1 MGHITVHRRGF
12 LYGKLGWDPLKFSK
26 SYLAIASPTV
36 REFTPIPSKDP
47 PNIDNQIALEIAVY
61 PQFVGDDLPRLYI
74 YSTVKFININMNVGN
89 VRITYIVKQREYLV
103 TNCIHTVFIRSTKI
117 IWSLLFNLNI
127 FHRKLN
133 V

>member
-1 MGHITVHRRGF
+1 MAEGGGRGRTHRSARGCEF
-12 LYGKLGWDPLKFSK
+12 RRRIPTGKGRTPSRSNLEIAAAYGVNGPYHGASAWLPIWKVGVGPSKFSK

-74 YSTVKFININMNVGN
+74 YSTVKCLSYF
-89 VRITYIVKQREYLV
+89 L
-103 TNCIHTVFIRSTKI
+103 RSTI
-117 IWSLLFNLNI
+117 
-127 FHRKLN
+127 
-133 V
+133 